1 MRQGHDP
8 GWDDCHVSV
17 PLTGRE
23 PLLGRLRLKLRSR
36 PGAGWIGLSGPRG
49 AGVSRILEEV
59 AAMAAEA
66 PGGPAPLWVAPCE
79 VGAPRAEPLRRA
91 LVPWWSRAPDAAL
104 EAALAPVVPTGHH
117 GARAFLAWV
126 GAGPLAS
133 AALLPALSVLSAALR
148 ALTQGGVIVADDWTA
163 LDATTRSLLLEVG
176 KAGGSTVIAG
186 HVDPDDAPE
195 EVGQLWPLEP
205 LTESQL
211 SLLLKRWLRSPVT
224 ARRLAPELARRSEG
238 WPGRAIALVR
248 SLARAGV
255 LVSEERGARL
265 AAWPVPWPEP
275 CGIFE
280 SCLQRL
286 KEEDAGGWRVIESAA
301 MLTEPCEAELL
312 AEAAGVK
319 RAVVEGVLAEVTA
332 ARSGHAPGCAFGDPA
347 LRAFVRNRL
356 TPARRA
362 QVAERLVH
370 TYARRPLAE
379 LRGAGE
385 ALGRLEAACE
395 GGSGPELDQLL
406 PRVLELVPARATL
419 VPAVAELLARAAR
432 RLLTL
437 ESSPAPATLLGV
449 GERLAVCGHL
459 AAAQDLLE
467 ALHIQPGTSAEL
479 AWLTLRV
486 RYGDPAHV
494 RPDVV
499 RLEAL
504 LAGAPLA
511 HEPRHRACRALAE
524 RDGATDGEAR
534 RAWRQ
539 ALATLP
545 SCDLA
550 ERAGLHVALARA
562 AERAGR
568 RRAVAGHARRA
579 AVLHEAL
586 GRTGEAAT
594 LWLHVGLVERAAGR
608 LELAT
613 AAFEAAVRDWQEL
626 GEVGA
631 EGEALEAQA
640 QTCVLRARYDDAAG
654 LLARALACTE
664 RAARHQRR
672 AGVHLALARAHRGRG
687 DLAREREHAAR
698 AMEHATTAAARLLAR
713 AAQLVAGLRAG
724 EPGALEALDPVVRDL
739 EAAGLREE
747 AAEVRAA
754 MVDARLVIGDV
765 AEAERLVGTLVDPA
779 ALLAKARVAR
789 LKGQLGACTHI
800 LEALG
805 HDPTAPVDLRAEAC
819 ARLAELQV
827 EGHAESEAAQTAQAA
842 SALLELPHRSR
853 RQDARLHRLLAR
865 VYREVGEP
873 ARSAEHRAASRR
885 ALQLPLP
892 VRGTASERLRW
903 IRARWSRDPRRAL
916 PRRAQ
921 SL

>member
-1 MRQGHDP
+1 M
-8 GWDDCHVSV
+8 SV

-36 PGAGWIGLSGPRG
+36 PGAGWIGLTGPRG
-49 AGVSRILEEV
+49 AGISRILAEV
-59 AAMAAEA
+59 ASMAAEA

-79 VGAPRAEPLRRA
+79 SGASRAEPLRRA
-91 LVPWWSRAPDAAL
+91 LVPWWRRAPDEAL

-133 AALLPALSVLSAALR
+133 GALLPPLSVLSAGLR
-148 ALTQGGVIVADDWTA
+148 ALAQGGVILADDWSA

-176 KAGGSTVIAG
+176 AAGGSTVIAG
-186 HVDPDDAPE
+186 HVDPSDVPP
-195 EVGQLWPLEP
+195 EVGPLWPLEP

-211 SLLLKRWLRSPVT
+211 SLMLKRWLRSPVT

-275 CGIFE
+275 CGILE

-301 MLTEPCEAELL
+301 MLTEPCEPELL

-319 RAVVEGVLAEVTA
+319 RAVVEGVLAEVAA

-347 LRAFVRNRL
+347 LRVFVRNRL

-362 QVAERLVH
+362 QVTERLVH

-385 ALGRLEAACE
+385 ALGRLESACE
-395 GGSGPELDQLL
+395 GGSGPELELLL
-406 PRVLELVPARATL
+406 PCVLALVPPRATL

-437 ESSPAPATLLGV
+437 EGSPAPETLLGV
-449 GERLAVCGHL
+449 AERLALCGHL
-459 AAAQDLLE
+459 TAAQDLLE
-467 ALHIQPGTSAEL
+467 ALRIAPGTSAEL
-479 AWLTLRV
+479 TWLTLRA
-486 RYGDPAHV
+486 RYGDPARV
-494 RPDVV
+494 ASDVL
-499 RLEAL
+499 RLEGL
-504 LAGAPLA
+504 LADGALA
-511 HEPRHRACRALAE
+511 PEQRHRGYRALAE
-524 RDGATDGEAR
+524 REGATDAQAR

-539 ALATLP
+539 ALATLAT
-545 SCDLA
+545 CDLG
-550 ERAGLHVALARA
+550 ERAALHVALARA

-568 RRAVAGHARRA
+568 RHAVAGHARRA

-594 LWLHVGLVERAAGR
+594 LWLHVGLVERTAGR

-613 AAFEAAVRDWQEL
+613 AAFEAAVRDWQAL
-626 GEVGA
+626 GEAGA

-640 QTCVLRARYDDAAG
+640 QTCVLRARYDEAAG
-654 LLARALACTE
+654 LLTRALACTE
-664 RAARHQRR
+664 RGGRLQRR
-672 AGVHLALARAHRGRG
+672 AGVHLALTRAHRGRG

-698 AMEHATTAAARLLAR
+698 AMEHATTTGARLLAR
-713 AAQLVAGLRAG
+713 AAQLLGGLRAG
-724 EPGALEALDPVVRDL
+724 EPGALEALDPAVRDL

-754 MVDARLVIGDV
+754 LVDARLVIGDV
-765 AEAERLVGTLVDPA
+765 AEAERLVGSLEDPA

-789 LKGQLGACTHI
+789 LKGQLGACTNI
-800 LEALG
+800 LETVG
-805 HDPTAPVDLRAEAC
+805 RDPAVPADLRAEAF

-827 EGHAESEAAQTAQAA
+827 ESHAGLEAVRTAQSA

-865 VYREVGEP
+865 VYRGVGEP

-885 ALQLPLP
+885 ALQLPVP

-916 PRRAQ
+916 PQRAQ
-921 SL
+921 AR